1 MYLYPGEVTAEGKS
15 KGKLR
20 LLYELAPLAMIAE
33 QAGGRASNGKVRIME
48 VKPSGIH
55 DRQPV
60 YIGSAAE
67 VALAEE
73 LHAEG

>member
-1 MYLYPGEVTAEGKS
+1 MV
-15 KGKLR
+15 
-20 LLYELAPLAMIAE
+20 AE
-33 QAGGRASNGKVRIME
+33 QAGGRASNGKARIME

-73 LHAEG
+73 FHAEGDRARNRPWPN